1 MSGTV
6 PDAEPTNA
14 APTEADPTHPDPTH
28 PDPTEADPA
37 EIDKFDRLAAGW
49 WDPTGP
55 FRTLHDINPARAR
68 YIAERAELEGARVL
82 DVGCGGGLLSEA
94 LAAEGADVLGID
106 LAADCVAAATA
117 HATLSKLGVAYR
129 RASVDQI
136 ADESEGRYDV
146 VTCLEMLEHVPDPQ
160 RVVSACARAAK
171 PGAHVFFSTINRNAK
186 SFLMSIV
193 AAEYLLG
200 LLPRGTHEYAK
211 LIKPAELARACR
223 AAGLEVT
230 EVTGLHLNPLTHEC
244 SLGGNV
250 DVNYLAW
257 ARKPASH

>member
-1 MSGTV
+1 MNGTV
-6 PDAEPTNA
+6 PDAGPTDA
-14 APTEADPTHPDPTH
+14 ASTQVAPTRPDLAG
-28 PDPTEADPA
+28 ADPA
-37 EIDKFDRLAAGW
+37 EIDKFDRLAAAW
-49 WDPTGP
+49 WDPSGP

-68 YIAERAELEGARVL
+68 YIAERARLEGARVL

-106 LAADCVAAATA
+106 LAADCVAAAAA
-117 HATLSKLGVAYR
+117 HAAQTKLRVTYR

-136 ADESEGRYDV
+136 ADESESGYDV

-160 RVVSACARAAK
+160 RVVFACARAAK

-211 LIKPAELARACR
+211 LIRPAELARACR
-223 AAGLEVT
+223 SAGLDVVEI
-230 EVTGLHLNPLTHEC
+230 TGLHLNPLTHEC

-250 DVNYLAW
+250 DVNYVAW
-257 ARKPASH
+257 ARKPASR